1 MAARGHQHL
10 RVQKQQQTDG
20 SNASEVIGLDRD
32 QRIEEIARM
41 LGDEGVRQ
49 SSVKM
54 AKELLSL

>member
-1 MAARGHQHL
+1 
-10 RVQKQQQTDG
+10 V
-20 SNASEVIGLDRD
+20 VGLDHD

-54 AKELLSL
+54 ARELLSL